1 MTASGGE
8 FALIQRYFT
17 CASRRSDIILGIGD
31 DAALLRLPA
40 GHELVVTV
48 DTLVA
53 GVHFPPQA
61 TPASIGHKALAVNL
75 SDLAAMG
82 AQPAWVTL
90 ALTLPQ
96 ADPAWLEGFAQ
107 GFFVLAESY
116 AVELIG
122 GDTTRGPLSITV
134 QAMGMVPA
142 GEALRRD
149 GAQPGDLIFVTGT
162 LGDAALGL
170 DLSSQAQS
178 HDDPHRAFVLDR
190 LHRPSPRIQ
199 AGLLLRGIA
208 SAAIDIS
215 DGLVADLGHI
225 CARSGTG
232 ACIELAQLP
241 CSASFLALTTTDAR
255 ARLALS
261 GGDDYELCFTV
272 PPARLAQLEAQAMRF
287 TPGWTCIG
295 RIETGSRVRCL
306 QADGREFLLEKAGYD
321 HFRAP

>member
-1 MTASGGE
+1 MSAGGGE
-8 FALIQRYFT
+8 FDLIERYFT
-17 CASRRSDIILGIGD
+17 RASRRADVILGIGD

-40 GHELVVTV
+40 GQELAVTV

-61 TPASIGHKALAVNL
+61 TPAAIGHKALAVNL

-96 ADPAWLEGFAQ
+96 PDPAWLDVFAQ
-107 GFFVLAESY
+107 GFFALAESC

-134 QAMGMVPA
+134 QALGMVPA
-142 GEALRRD
+142 GAALRRD

-162 LGDAALGL
+162 VGDAALGL
-170 DLSSQAQS
+170 ALWNQAQGP
-178 HDDPHRAFVLDR
+178 DDPHRAFVLDR
-190 LHRPSPRIQ
+190 LHRPSPRLE

-241 CSASFLALTTTDAR
+241 CSASFLALTTADAR

-295 RIETGSRVRCL
+295 QIETGSRVRCL
-306 QADGREFLLEKAGYD
+306 QADGREFLLEDAGYD
-321 HFRAP
+321 HFRDP

>member
-1 MTASGGE
+1 MTSGGE

-17 CASRRSDIILGIGD
+17 RASRRCDVVLGIGD

-40 GHELVVTV
+40 GYELAVTV

-53 GVHFPPQA
+53 GVHFPAQA
-61 TPASIGHKALAVNL
+61 TPGSIGHKTLAVNL

-96 ADPAWLEGFAQ
+96 ADPIWLDEFAQ
-107 GFFVLAESY
+107 GFFALAESY
-116 AVELIG
+116 EVELIG

-134 QAMGMVPA
+134 QAMGLVPV

-170 DLSSQAQS
+170 DSVNRTQS
-178 HDDPHRAFVLDR
+178 HDDPHQVFVLDR
-190 LHRPSPRIQ
+190 LHRPSPRVQ
-199 AGLLLRGIA
+199 AGLLVRGIA
-208 SAAIDIS
+208 SAAIDVS
-215 DGLVADLGHI
+215 DGLMADLGHI
-225 CARSGTG
+225 CERSGVG
-232 ACIELAQLP
+232 ACIELARLP
-241 CSASFLALTTTDAR
+241 RSASLLALTVEDER
-255 ARLALS
+255 NRLALS

-272 PPARLAQLEAQAMRF
+272 PPPRLAQLEARAAQF
-287 TPGWTCIG
+287 EPGWTCIG
-295 RIETGSRVRCL
+295 RIEPGSRVRCL
-306 QADGREFLLEKAGYD
+306 RANGQELLIEDAG
-321 HFRAP
+321 